1 MNVSKTNKIK
11 IASILIILAVW
22 VISYITSPIYG
33 LLNGL
38 YFASILTGIYLF
50 RTNIITAI
58 SLNILSQLVI
68 LATFLLNRESISQ
81 SIYNVGYDFTILVVM
96 LSGYIIINLRNRNKH
111 GENKRFKIHKLS
123 TSGRVITISLL
134 VLTTIS
140 IINTT
145 DNTILTALYLIVIP
159 LLSLVSLVLHTVE
172 YYYSMVI
179 YSIIGLYVCYM
190 QLVIGQLPYLHII
203 VHMILLIASLNEIQ
217 TYNKL
222 NKQTDN

>member
-58 SLNILSQLVI
+58 SLNIISQLVI
-68 LATFLLNRESISQ
+68 LATFLLNGESISQ
-81 SIYNVGYDFTILVVM
+81 SIYDVGYEFPILVVM

-111 GENKRFKIHKLS
+111 GENKKFKIHKLS

-140 IINTT
+140 II
-145 DNTILTALYLIVIP
+145 DCLYL
-159 LLSLVSLVLHTVE
+159 
-172 YYYSMVI
+172 
-179 YSIIGLYVCYM
+179 
-190 QLVIGQLPYLHII
+190 
-203 VHMILLIASLNEIQ
+203 
-217 TYNKL
+217 KL
-222 NKQTDN
+222 KQ

>member
-58 SLNILSQLVI
+58 SLNIISQLVI
-68 LATFLLNRESISQ
+68 LATFLLNGESISQ
-81 SIYNVGYDFTILVVM
+81 SIYDVGYEFPILVVM